1 MNKTLIKPWVF
12 KGSPGL
18 AYFNMTHHYNMFQK
32 ETDRMMPAYDSENG
46 CIRETDRLVGRDF
59 EGKMRNQGKCSRK

>member
-1 MNKTLIKPWVF
+1 MNKTLIKLQVF

-18 AYFNMTHHYNMFQK
+18 AYFSMTHHYNMFQK

-46 CIRETDRLVGRDF
+46 CIRGRDRLVGRDF
-59 EGKMRNQGKCSRK
+59 EGKMRNQGKHSRK